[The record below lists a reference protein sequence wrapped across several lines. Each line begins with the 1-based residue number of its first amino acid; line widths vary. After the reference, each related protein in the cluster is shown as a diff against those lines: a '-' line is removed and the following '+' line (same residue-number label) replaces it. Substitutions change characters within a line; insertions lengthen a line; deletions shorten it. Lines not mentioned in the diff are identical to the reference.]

1 MRVETK
7 QNTGDPPHLLLRG
20 NWKLCDFAWYA
31 IDCLFVGF
39 FFAAAAT
46 AAAAV
51 IVVIVILSMCW
62 GFLASHLT
70 DLFSDNVKLRERE
83 TENAARESI
92 GAINKKETLG
102 IIGRLQ
108 RFSQSPA
115 VAFLSDQNSNWASTS
130 INVSAQK
137 KKSFWE
143 LNIYV

>member
-1 MRVETK
+1 MVCHR
-7 QNTGDPPHLLLRG
+7 
-20 NWKLCDFAWYA
+20 
-31 IDCLFVGF
+31 LFVCWF